1 MQAATGITERKVRD
15 ILAILQNDGSICVEQ
30 VTKNHARL
38 ITVCKYREYQNSQI
52 QPVNYITQVANFYCT
67 PETARVGLQNVQQNS
82 AASRYISD
90 GYEIGMKKVNQQLT
104 NNQPTINQQLT
115 NNQPTGNQQVTTY
128 KNIRNKEIKNTS
140 SSSARMRE
148 EIFSGYS
155 VEEEEES
162 EKKAMKES
170 FAELAL
176 NDARWLAAMSK
187 RSRLPETELSLINFD
202 LTNKRKSN

>member
-38 ITVCKYREYQNSQI
+38 ITVCKYGEYQNSQI
-52 QPVNYITQVANFYCT
+52 QPVNYITQVANFYCA
-67 PETARVGLQNVQQNS
+67 PETAKVSLQNLQQNS

-90 GYEIGMKKVNQQLT
+90 GYEIGMEKV
-104 NNQPTINQQLT
+104 NQQLT
-115 NNQPTGNQQVTTY
+115 NNQPTGNQQVTIY
-128 KNIRNKEIKNTS
+128 KNIINKEIKNTS
-140 SSSARMRE
+140 SSSARARE
-148 EIFSGYS
+148 EFFSGYS
-155 VEEEEES
+155 VEEKEVS
-162 EKKAMKES
+162 EKKARKES